1 MGLCARDVSRRAMQ
15 PIFAVIWF
23 PRTQRWQRRSWH
35 HIYFSEFCPMFLF
48 LFLCLCVQP
57 ALASRSPHSLPRGR
71 EGHVFFKLS
80 VSSVTVSISGLTPLC
95 FFHEGL
101 AFTLSLI
108 MLSYDNG
115 IKRKNTESCPSG
127 VLYACPNKQ
136 LVLGIVLQL
145 PCPQPHPFYAV
156 LMMNFNHG
164 AVWPRQPSPDQQ
176 PSTVK
181 GSLCYCGVSRVKSF
195 FREHTEKP
203 DGFCLHFHL

>member
-1 MGLCARDVSRRAMQ
+1 MCPEGPCSQSLLSSGFPGYRDDKGGADTT
-15 PIFAVIWF
+15 FTF
-23 PRTQRWQRRSWH
+23 PSSVPCSCF
-35 HIYFSEFCPMFLF
+35 YFSAFVCSLRWHWDP
-48 LFLCLCVQP
+48 
-57 ALASRSPHSLPRGR
+57 PHSLPRGR

-176 PSTVK
+176 PSAVK